1 MEISDFLQ
9 ANFRY
14 CRSLSTCN
22 ACRDTFSFRFCFP
35 SILFLGQNRTIEN
48 LKTKFFVPGV
58 CSVHIDCGIVMGVV
72 LDPSR
77 SNQWPSWFGNNH
89 GANVVYHKVDLIAIS
104 SEKQV
109 TEWKFNFFLSLD
121 SRTDL
126 PKVRYATALDW
137 FLLMSFFYCI
147 ATLLE
152 FAGVHY
158 FTKVGSGEI
167 PEITDDEWEDIGEAT
182 ELVGG
187 DLYLSSSTANN
198 SPQRNMA
205 IVRPRGSMICPIYSV
220 SLC

>member
-1 MEISDFLQ
+1 MF
-9 ANFRY
+9 
-14 CRSLSTCN
+14 
-22 ACRDTFSFRFCFP
+22 
-35 SILFLGQNRTIEN
+35 
-48 LKTKFFVPGV
+48 
-58 CSVHIDCGIVMGVV
+58 
-72 LDPSR
+72 
-77 SNQWPSWFGNNH
+77 
-89 GANVVYHKVDLIAIS
+89 
-104 SEKQV
+104 
-109 TEWKFNFFLSLD
+109 SLD

-167 PEITDDEWEDIGEAT
+167 PEITDDEWEDIGETT
-182 ELVGG
+182 EFVGG
-187 DLYLSSSTANN
+187 DLYLTPSTNN

-220 SLC
+220 SRKRFFFKIRKSCEICRTFHVIMKTGSRNFF